1 MLLVVSSGWG
11 ARSALVSAAAP
22 AGVVELLRLPFALRL
37 VVALLVLLGRARPIG
52 SFASMA
58 GGVLSSHPS

>member
-37 VVALLVLLGRARPIG
+37 VVALLLGRARPIG